1 MVAPKVVTR
10 VARMAEYSAVKKGDM
25 KAVLRAE
32 KKVVTMVVRTAAR
45 MAD

>member
-1 MVAPKVVTR
+1 
-10 VARMAEYSAVKKGDM
+10 MAEYSAVKKGDM